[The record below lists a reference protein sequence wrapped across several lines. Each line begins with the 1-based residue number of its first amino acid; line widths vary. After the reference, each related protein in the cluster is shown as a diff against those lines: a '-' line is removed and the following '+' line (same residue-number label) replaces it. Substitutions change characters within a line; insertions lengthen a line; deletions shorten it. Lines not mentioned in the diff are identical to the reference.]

1 MIAFLEAG
9 PADGHRMVIGGVT
22 ALERRIRELAK
33 AGAERIVVAAPP
45 VEIARPMPVPVEF
58 VAPGTPAP
66 AGARRE
72 RADVVAGIEIVDAA
86 TRKQAEWAV
95 IRRMNKSFEGPV
107 DALINWRFSMRITRA
122 LARGPMSVT
131 PNHVTLLAIAVGI
144 TAAALVLRGSR
155 LDVAIGGVLLEFN
168 SILDSVDGELARLR
182 FQYSKLGQ
190 WLDNLSDD
198 IVDNLFIAAC
208 GLHLGGIWAWLGVA
222 AAAGRVLTSLI
233 IYVDV
238 YRRTGTG
245 DVFAFRYWFETDKA
259 TPDAVYDP
267 KSPLTWLRSMGR
279 RDTFVFVWM
288 LACVAGLPHW
298 VVGHGLA
305 IATVNLAIILVHL
318 VIMASRGRSSRSR

>member
-33 AGAERIVVAAPP
+33 AGAERIVVASSP
-45 VEIARPMPVPVEF
+45 VELARPMPVPVEF

-66 AGARRE
+66 DGARCE
-72 RADVVAGIEIVDAA
+72 RADVIAGVEVVDDAS
-86 TRKQAEWAV
+86 RKRAEWAV

-107 DALINWRFSMRITRA
+107 DALINWRFSMRITRV

-131 PNHVTLLAIAVGI
+131 PNHVTLLAIAIGI

-155 LDVAIGGVLLEFN
+155 TGIAIGGVLLEFN

-208 GLHLGGIWAWLGVA
+208 GLHLGGVWAWLGVA
-222 AAAGRVLTSLI
+222 AAGGRVLTSLI
-233 IYVDV
+233 IYTDV

-288 LACVAGLPHW
+288 IACVAGFPHW

-305 IATVNLAIILVHL
+305 IATVNLAIILAHL

>member
-1 MIAFLEAG
+1 VTIAFLEAG
-9 PADGHRMVIGGVT
+9 PADGHRMIVGGVT
-22 ALERRIRELAK
+22 VLERRIRELAK
-33 AGAERIVVAAPP
+33 AGAERIVVAAPS

-58 VAPGTPAP
+58 VPRGTPP
-66 AGARRE
+66 PDGAQRE
-72 RADVVAGIEIVDAA
+72 RADVLAGVELVDDAS
-86 TRKQAEWAV
+86 RRRAEWTV

-107 DALINWRFSMRITRA
+107 DALINWRFSMRITRL

-144 TAAALVLRGSR
+144 TAAALVLRGGW
-155 LDVAIGGVLLEFN
+155 LPIALGGVLLEVN

-208 GLHLGGIWAWLGVA
+208 GLHLGGPWMYLAL
-222 AAAGRVLTSLI
+222 AAAGGRVVTSLC
-233 IYVDV
+233 IYIDV

-267 KSPLTWLRSMGR
+267 RSPITWLRSMGR
-279 RDTFVFVWM
+279 RDTFVFAWM
-288 LACVAGLPHW
+288 IACVAGFPHW
-298 VVGHGLA
+298 VVGHGA
-305 IATVNLAIILVHL
+305 VIAAVNLAILVVHFAML
-318 VIMASRGRSSRSR
+318 ARRA